1 LVLNL
6 LSDNIIKLN
15 NIMEKR
21 IVKIFNLVILSGMLI
36 LLTTRCVKLEEDPRD
51 FVGPDNYYVSA
62 AQIESAFVSAMQRL
76 WGGWQFYDWQGYP
89 EWPALDEQVYG
100 GDLVIGDYFGTGSWE
115 VHYEAIAD
123 VNPAIKSMVED
134 KLGTSVTQEEKDQL
148 MAQAKF
154 LRGFN
159 YFWLVRLYG
168 DIPLITDATDVVNE
182 EITRRPVSEVYDFI
196 VSDLLFATQHLPTQ
210 WTADKI
216 ARPTADA
223 AKALLA
229 KVYVTMAT
237 YPLQD
242 ASKYADARAMAKQ
255 VMDDGRYSLVP
266 AVEDVFALENEFGPE
281 FMWSFHNSEEEYVIE
296 PQIWLP
302 GEMAG
307 GWGDV
312 TAEKIWGEAFPDEPR
327 KDAYLLLE
335 DIWNHET
342 TYLDWWKSAPY
353 IRKFLYDSEEN
364 AIKNVSYQSQPL
376 IRYAD
381 VLLLFAEAD
390 NMVNGPTQE
399 ACDAVNQIILRATG
413 GDANHPD
420 DPLFTTAMSQAE
432 FDAAVIHQRGL
443 ELCFEYDRWFDICR
457 KRILDQV
464 CDPDYLPNFSPEDYL
479 MPIPQKDLRL
489 NPLLTQNPG
498 YTTPDR

>member
-1 LVLNL
+1 
-6 LSDNIIKLN
+6 
-15 NIMEKR
+15 MEKR
-21 IVKIFNLVILSGMLI
+21 IVKIFNLVLLSGVLI
-36 LLTTRCVKLEEDPRD
+36 LLTTRCVKLEEEPMD
-51 FVGPDNYYVSA
+51 FVSPDNYYTTAS
-62 AQIESAFVSAMQRL
+62 QIESSFVSAMQRL

-100 GDLVIGDYFGTGSWE
+100 GDLVIDAYFASGCWE

-123 VNPAIKSMVED
+123 VNPAIASMVED
-134 KLGTSVTQEEKDQL
+134 KLGTSVTQEEKDML

-168 DIPLITDATDVVNE
+168 DLPLITEATDVVNE
-182 EITRRPVSEVYDFI
+182 EISRSPVSEVYDFI
-196 VSDLLFATQHLPTQ
+196 VSDLLFATQHLPEV
-210 WTADKI
+210 WPAGDH

-223 AKALLA
+223 ARTLLA

-237 YPLQD
+237 FPLQD
-242 ASKYADARAMAKQ
+242 PSKYASARDMAKQ
-255 VMDDGRYSLVP
+255 VMDGGRYWLVDS
-266 AVEDVFALENEFGPE
+266 VHHVFALENEFGPE

-302 GEMAG
+302 GAMAG

-335 DIWNHET
+335 DFWNHES
-342 TYLDWWKSAPY
+342 TYIDWYKSAPY

-364 AIKNVSYQSQPL
+364 AIKNVSYQAQPI

-381 VLLLFAEAD
+381 ALLLFAEAD

-399 ACDAVNQIILRATG
+399 ACDAVNQIINRATG
-413 GDANHPD
+413 GVPNPA

-432 FDAAVIHQRGL
+432 FDAAVIQQRSL

-464 CDPDYLPNFSPEDYL
+464 CDPVFLPNFSPEDYL
-479 MPIPQKDLRL
+479 MPIPQNDLRL
-489 NPLLTQNPG
+489 NALLTQNPG
-498 YTTPDR
+498 YPTPEQ